1 MGKAAFH
8 WRADLHC
15 TMILTKNT
23 FCHTVNEQTELRLI
37 DVQHSGELFKLFE
50 ANRQHLRRWHPW
62 VDHLRSAAAVERA
75 IASWQQLYTNKKAC
89 HAGIWFK
96 GRFCGMVSYLNVDC
110 TNHWT
115 PMCYWLDEAH
125 QGQGIMTA
133 CCRVMVAHGFAAWKL
148 NRITIE
154 CATENT
160 RSRAIAE
167 RLGFKL
173 EGVVR
178 GIQWLHDRFV
188 DAAMY
193 GLLRSDHENGLSL
206 NLSPL
211 PESAGAVD
219 KQGLSLATLACW
231 EHHSPW
237 TARLCRAA

>member
-1 MGKAAFH
+1 
-8 WRADLHC
+8 
-15 TMILTKNT
+15 
-23 FCHTVNEQTELRLI
+23 
-37 DVQHSGELFKLFE
+37 
-50 ANRQHLRRWHPW
+50 
-62 VDHLRSAAAVERA
+62 
-75 IASWQQLYTNKKAC
+75 
-89 HAGIWFK
+89 
-96 GRFCGMVSYLNVDC
+96 
-110 TNHWT
+110 
-115 PMCYWLDEAH
+115 
-125 QGQGIMTA
+125 
-133 CCRVMVAHGFAAWKL
+133 MVAHGFAAWEL

-193 GLLRSDHENGLSL
+193 GLLRSDHENSRSL
-206 NLSPL
+206 NVSPL